1 MFSKFF
7 IDRPIFASVI
17 AILTILAGTV
27 TLLLLPISQYPDI
40 TPPVVKVSTSYPGA
54 SAKTVVDTVAL
65 PIEQQVNGVE
75 DMLYMQSTSAS
86 DGTYALN
93 VTFEVGTDLDFAQVL
108 VQNRV
113 STAMAQLPPQ
123 VAQQGVVTNK
133 VSTAILQVVSL
144 TSPNRTYDDLYLSN
158 YATINMVDVLKRLQ
172 GVGDVIV
179 FGTGEYSMRIWLNP
193 DQLQTRNITTSDVV
207 QAIQGQNVQ
216 VASGQIGAPPAP
228 ADQSFQLTLNV
239 LGRIAEVEEFE
250 NIVVR
255 VEPGEGGRVTRVR
268 DVARVELGAQTYS
281 QFSRLDGQPSAGVAI
296 FQLPGAN
303 ALEVAGQV
311 RAEMERLGK
320 AFPEDLHYS
329 IDFDT
334 TVFTTESIH
343 EVYKTLFEA
352 AILVALVIFLF
363 LQEWRATLIP
373 AITIPVSLIG
383 TFALMALFGI
393 TINTVSLFG
402 LILAIGIV
410 VDDAIVVVEN
420 VWHKMETRGMSARE
434 ASVAAM
440 DDITAP
446 IIAISL
452 VLMAVFVPAAFMPGI
467 TGELYRQFAITIAAS
482 TLFSTINALT
492 LSPALCALML
502 KAPTERRFF
511 LFRAFNTGFG
521 KVAHAQNA
529 LVVRMVKRKALVMLI
544 FAAISGGAIW
554 GFQALPAGFL
564 PEEDQ
569 GYAVVGIQLPDG
581 QSLSR
586 MTQVADQVDRI
597 LAETPGVA
605 HWVGIGGI
613 SLLDSSATLSNAGVA
628 YVIYDSFEHRNEE
641 GLSQEVILQ
650 DLRRKFAGIQDA
662 IVFAVVPPAIQ
673 GLGVAGGFQ
682 MQLLLQDGSGDY
694 AKLQEVAFEVIRN
707 AGAQAG
713 LTQLTTSFRAN
724 VPQLFADVDRVRAEN
739 LGVPVGEAFST
750 IQSYLGST
758 FVNQFNK
765 FGRTFQVF
773 VQADAAFRLE
783 ADSLRNLY
791 VRNREGQMV
800 PLGTMT
806 DIEYTTGPALLSLYN
821 LFPTASITGQA
832 APGFSSGQALSI
844 MEQLAERT
852 LPPGMGYAWT
862 GMSFQEKQV
871 GGQATLI
878 FALSVLVV
886 FLLLAAQYE
895 SWTNPF
901 AVILIVP
908 MALVGVVIA
917 VAMRAFNNDV
927 YTQIGVVLLI
937 ALASK
942 NAILIIEVAR
952 SLRAKGVDIAD
963 AAVEASHE
971 RFRPILMTSFAF
983 ILGVVPLV
991 IASGAGS
998 ASRQAL
1004 GTAVFGGMIAA
1015 TVFNG
1020 TFTPVFYAVFQG
1032 LSERLGRRRAKPA
1045 AAPGGPSAA
1054 ATTAKAERAAE

>member
-7 IDRPIFASVI
+7 IDRPIFATVI
-17 AILTILAGTV
+17 AILTILGGIV
-27 TLLLLPISQYPDI
+27 TLLILPISQYPDI
-40 TPPVVKVSTSYPGA
+40 TPPVVRVSTSYPGA
-54 SAKTVVDTVAL
+54 SARTVVDTVAL

-75 DMLYMQSTSAS
+75 NMLYMQSTSAS
-86 DGTYALN
+86 DGTYTLN

-113 STAMAQLPPQ
+113 SSAMAQLPPQ

-144 TSPNRTYDDLYLSN
+144 TSPNRTYDSLYLSN
-158 YATINMVDVLKRLQ
+158 YAIINLVDVLKRLQ
-172 GVGDVIV
+172 GIGDVIV

-193 DQLQTRNITTSDVV
+193 DQLQTRNITTADVV
-207 QAIQGQNVQ
+207 NAIQGQNIQ

-228 ADQSFQLTLNV
+228 TDQNFQLTLNV

-255 VEPGEGGRVTRVR
+255 VEPGEGGRITRVR

-303 ALEVAGQV
+303 ALEVAEQV
-311 RAEMERLGK
+311 RAAMTDLGR
-320 AFPEDLHYS
+320 AFPEDLEYS

-334 TVFTTESIH
+334 TVFTTESID

-393 TINTVSLFG
+393 SINTVSLFG

-420 VWHKMETRGMSARE
+420 VWHKMETLGLSARE
-434 ASVAAM
+434 AAVAAM
-440 DDITAP
+440 ADITAP
-446 IIAISL
+446 IVAISL

-482 TLFSTINALT
+482 TVFSLINALT

-502 KAPTERRFF
+502 KPPAERRFF
-511 LFRAFNTGFG
+511 LFRAFNAGFA
-521 KVAHAQNA
+521 KVAHAQTG
-529 LVVRMVKRKALVMLI
+529 LVTRMIRRKALVMLL
-544 FAAISGGAIW
+544 FAGISGAAIW

-569 GYAVVGIQLPDG
+569 GYAVVGIQLPDA

-586 MTQVADQVDRI
+586 MTQVADRVDKI

-613 SLLDSSATLSNAGVA
+613 SLLDNSATLSNAGVV
-628 YVIYDSFEHRNEE
+628 YVIYDSFEHRNEK

-650 DLRRKFAGIQDA
+650 DLRRKFASIQDA
-662 IVFAVVPPAIQ
+662 MVFAVVPPAIQ

-707 AGAQAG
+707 ASAQAG
-713 LTQLTTSFRAN
+713 LTQLTTSFRAT

-773 VQADAAFRLE
+773 VQADAAYRLE
-783 ADSLRNLY
+783 PDSLRKLY
-791 VRNREGQMV
+791 VRNRDGEMV

-821 LFPTASITGQA
+821 LFPTASINGQA
-832 APGFSSGQALSI
+832 APGFSSGQALTI

-852 LPPGMGYAWT
+852 LPPGMGYSWT
-862 GMSFQEKQV
+862 GMSYQEKQV
-871 GGQATLI
+871 GGQATII

-901 AVILIVP
+901 AVILVVP
-908 MALVGVVIA
+908 LALVGVVIA
-917 VAMRAFNNDV
+917 VATRAFNNDV
-927 YTQIGVVLLI
+927 YTQIGIVLLI

-952 SLRAKGVDIAD
+952 SLRAKGVDIAE

-991 IASGAGS
+991 MASGAGS

-1032 LSERLGRRRAKPA
+1032 LSERLGRWRSKPGRAA
-1045 AAPGGPSAA
+1045 GAGRGAI
-1054 ATTAKAERAAE
+1054 AKADRAAE